1 MQKTSNWGVF
11 RAAHP
16 SLAAFGVERLGGPPA
31 YLATVRS
38 DGTPRVH
45 PVTPIIGGDHLF
57 LFMEPT
63 SPKGRDLRERG
74 SYSLHS
80 AVPDM
85 QGTGGEFQVSGIAN
99 LVEDQELRAV
109 AVSSARYSPADRYV
123 LYELKVTEARST
135 GYGDVTLPSPPR
147 WRAGHGPP

>member
-1 MQKTSNWGVF
+1 
-11 RAAHP
+11 
-16 SLAAFGVERLGGPPA
+16 LAAFGVERLGGPAA

-80 AVPDM
+80 AVPAM
-85 QGTGGEFQVSGIAN
+85 QGTGGEFQVRGIAT
-99 LVEDQELRAV
+99 LVEDEDPRAV
-109 AVSSARYSPADRYV
+109 AVSSARYTPADRYI
-123 LYELKVTEARST
+123 LFELNIAEARRS
-135 GYGDVTLPSPPR
+135 GYGDVTLPSPPTLAGR
-147 WRAGHGPP
+147 ELNEHISRAAT